1 MSKDVSKNSGS
12 LVVDQVFMLNKQ
24 FFIKKTI
31 VARSVSLGVFFL
43 FVIFAI
49 NLLSSVLALSKRLN
63 LPAIDFRYT

>member
-31 VARSVSLGVFFL
+31 VVRSVSLGVFFL
-43 FVIFAI
+43 FVLFAI
-49 NLLSSVLALSKRLN
+49 NLLSSLLALSKRLN